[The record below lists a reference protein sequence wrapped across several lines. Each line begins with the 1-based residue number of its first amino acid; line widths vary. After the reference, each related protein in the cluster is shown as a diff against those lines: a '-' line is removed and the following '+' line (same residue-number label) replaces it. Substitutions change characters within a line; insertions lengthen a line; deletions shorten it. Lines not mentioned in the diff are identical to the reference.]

1 MMLKSSLLR
10 DLLGSLRDRASLLV
24 LAVVALAS
32 AAVLALVPAGQIAL
46 AMVPIVAA
54 GLIGITAIAALR
66 RSRRQHRKA
75 VREVKEQL
83 AVLRRR
89 LKLQRQRL
97 GEQQPVLEGRIRDQA
112 TETVR
117 MLSGQMAESV
127 GHAHMRI
134 DVIYDSAVNLGRH
147 VAAIDDVLRGT
158 IWAAETQGE
167 YRLLADLSAAAP
179 AGEAAQKTL
188 QQLEVEFLRVEEDL
202 RLTTQV
208 AGEVGGR
215 LKLLEESVLT
225 NAANMEQIIRGAP
238 EPERP
243 ATA

>member
-1 MMLKSSLLR
+1 MKLKSSLLR

-24 LAVVALAS
+24 LAVVALAGTT
-32 AAVLALVPAGQIAL
+32 VLALVPAGQAAL

-54 GLIGITAIAALR
+54 GLIGIALIAALR
-66 RSRRQHRKA
+66 RSRRQQRKA
-75 VREVKEQL
+75 VQELKEQL
-83 AVLRRR
+83 AALRRR
-89 LKLQRQRL
+89 TKRQRERL
-97 GEQQPVLEGRIRDQA
+97 GEQQQVLEGRIRDQA

-117 MLSGQMAESV
+117 LLGAQMTEGV

-134 DVIYDSAVNLGRH
+134 DVIYDSAVSLGRH

-158 IWAAETQGE
+158 LWAAETQGE
-167 YRLLADLSAAAP
+167 YRLLADLAAAAP

-202 RLTTQV
+202 RLTTQA

-215 LKLLEESVLT
+215 IKLLEDSVLT
-225 NAANMEQIIRGAP
+225 NAANMERIIRGAP